1 MDVLE
6 RLRQTPATKN
16 IKTDTV
22 FILAAAV
29 WWTLLREVAVRLF
42 LRPIAAKY
50 VVSVSP
56 DEVASAKAASNSAAG
71 ARYNGNGNGN
81 GNGNSNG
88 NGASNGANHASGAGK
103 GTVISKRERRRQEHL
118 QRRNEVRFSEQGW
131 SVLYYSCSFLVGL
144 YISVH
149 QPWWPFNLK
158 EFWTDYPEMTVDAL
172 LKVRISVVDV
182 SGALAHVLTCRDLCI
197 PQYYYLAQ
205 TGFYVH
211 QIFVLFSEARRKDHW
226 QMFSHHIITV
236 GLQAASF
243 ATHYHRVGVAIM
255 LLLDPCDILLSV
267 SGLLTFALTLHND
280 ASADFPFYHNT
291 QAAKMLRY
299 AGFQTVCD
307 IFFGLFLVTWLMFRH
322 ILFNVV
328 LHSAIV
334 DVLMNPKA
342 DPKTGGYSTPV
353 VTWTLIVMLAIL
365 QCILL
370 IWFVMIVKV
379 AYRVITG
386 SGAADTRSDDE
397 DDEEL
402 DLTEDTEE
410 DGPVNGRPGGQ
421 QLEAA
426 HSSSISAPTTRQ
438 RTSKA

>member
-6 RLRQTPATKN
+6 RLRQTPATKD

-56 DEVASAKAASNSAAG
+56 DEVASAKAAPNSAAG
-71 ARYNGNGNGN
+71 AHPNGNG
-81 GNGNSNG
+81 NG

-172 LKVRISVVDV
+172 LK
-182 SGALAHVLTCRDLCI
+182 
-197 PQYYYLAQ
+197 YYYLAQ

-255 LLLDPCDILLSV
+255 LLLDPCDILLS
-267 SGLLTFALTLHND
+267 
-280 ASADFPFYHNT
+280 
-291 QAAKMLRY
+291 AAKMLRY

>member
-6 RLRQTPATKN
+6 RLRQTPATKD

-71 ARYNGNGNGN
+71 ARY
-81 GNGNSNG
+81 NGNSNG

-172 LKVRISVVDV
+172 LK
-182 SGALAHVLTCRDLCI
+182 
-197 PQYYYLAQ
+197 YYYLAQ

-255 LLLDPCDILLSV
+255 LLLDPCDILLS
-267 SGLLTFALTLHND
+267 
-280 ASADFPFYHNT
+280 
-291 QAAKMLRY
+291 AAKMLRY

-410 DGPVNGRPGGQ
+410 DGPVNGRPGGK

>member
-1 MDVLE
+1 MMDVLE
-6 RLRQTPATKN
+6 RLRQTPATKD

-56 DEVASAKAASNSAAG
+56 DEVASAKAAPNSAAG
-71 ARYNGNGNGN
+71 AHPNGNG
-81 GNGNSNG
+81 NG

-172 LKVRISVVDV
+172 LK
-182 SGALAHVLTCRDLCI
+182 
-197 PQYYYLAQ
+197 YYYLAQ

-255 LLLDPCDILLSV
+255 LLLDPCDILLS
-267 SGLLTFALTLHND
+267 
-280 ASADFPFYHNT
+280 
-291 QAAKMLRY
+291 AAKMLRY